1 MKKKILKD
9 YSDMCIFDLM
19 KVPTEELKE
28 LTIEE
33 FAEEIRTKKVN
44 IHPFTNNDDSATHG
58 NIYITGMDATIHIK
72 NSDDE
77 NRMSIFEWDSHLL
90 IDISE
95 HFIFG
100 IYSYGNGKNYRIAFE
115 GNSPDLLI
123 SAWQRDG
130 DKKHIIQDDIR
141 ALIRRYEREKEYEP
155 NNVEIITKT
164 VEELKKLLD

>member
-1 MKKKILKD
+1 
-9 YSDMCIFDLM
+9 MCIFDLM

-33 FAEEIRTKKVN
+33 FVEEIRTKRVN
-44 IHPFTNNDDSATHG
+44 IYPFTDKRYFYVHG
-58 NIYITGMDATIHIK
+58 DIYIDAIHV
-72 NSDDE
+72 
-77 NRMSIFEWDSHLL
+77 HLYL
-90 IDISE
+90 GKHEDGYTMNIWGETNDYSSLNVYLSE
-95 HFIFG
+95 RIIFG

-123 SAWQRDG
+123 SAWNRDK
-130 DKKHIIQDDIR
+130 DKKQIIQDDIR

-155 NNVEIITKT
+155 NNIEIITKT